1 MIKNRNKTA
10 IVYKG
15 IEYSYADVLKHSTLY
30 SQAFNS
36 LVQNP
41 EKIMIF
47 SENSPEYAFT
57 IYASLRLNTIVVPI
71 DVTSTEKELSYVI
84 NDSRPEIILVTED
97 KKEFVKATVDKIP
110 GYKTIILTP
119 SEIDSSKVN
128 ELPIEEIPMGEMQ
141 QVVAIIYTSG
151 TTGSPKGVMLTNE
164 NFWYNVN
171 AVSNLVPIYDT
182 NSRVI
187 LLLPLHHVFP
197 FAGALLAPLYSGGTV
212 YIAESIAPDVI
223 LKTLQDGKIT
233 IIIGV
238 PRLYDALAKGI
249 MNKINSSP
257 AAKIMYKLAKLIACP
272 SFSKMVFKS
281 AHDKFGGHIKNF
293 VCGGAAL
300 SKETGTIFKTLGFS
314 VLEGFG
320 MTECAP
326 MISFTRPGDVKVGYC
341 GQTLPGIEVKI
352 GPNDE
357 VLVKGPNVMKGYY
370 NKPEETAQLIVDGWL
385 HTGDTGEFDKQGRL
399 KITGRIKEIM
409 VTPNG
414 KNINPVEIEHTIL
427 AHTKVIK
434 DIAVFLHEGKIQA
447 IIIPEM
453 DVVRADT
460 GKTIEECVKP
470 EIEDYNKSSMAYKRI
485 MNFHITS
492 HELPKTKLGK
502 IQRFKL
508 SSFIEESEK
517 PDTKEDLSGKSAIYL
532 QLKRYID
539 QETGKNAN
547 GDDHFEIDLSLDSL
561 GRISLISYIN
571 DNFNVVI
578 KEEEMEPLSSLN
590 KLSEYLEKTA
600 SIQGHTETSW
610 KKIFETSEKSIN
622 VPRSSLLHCF
632 MHRFIKFILNTIYVY
647 KIIDRKPIPEGPCI
661 LVANHRSGL
670 DPVFITSSFNWSIVK
685 NTFFFAKEKHFRSGI
700 GRHLAKRNNIILM
713 DINTNIKDSLLQM
726 YQVLKSG
733 KKLVI
738 FPEGTRS
745 KEAIL
750 KDFKNSF
757 AILSKEM
764 NVPVIPFA
772 IIGSEAATYKKVKLP
787 LLYSK
792 IELKYLDPI
801 MPLED
806 ESYNDLSLRVQNTVA
821 KGLK

>member
-1 MIKNRNKTA
+1 MLFR
-10 IVYKG
+10 
-15 IEYSYADVLKHSTLY
+15 S
-30 SQAFNS
+30 
-36 LVQNP
+36 
-41 EKIMIF
+41 
-47 SENSPEYAFT
+47 
-57 IYASLRLNTIVVPI
+57 
-71 DVTSTEKELSYVI
+71 
-84 NDSRPEIILVTED
+84 
-97 KKEFVKATVDKIP
+97 TVDKIP

-370 NKPEETAQLIVDGWL
+370 NKPEETAQLIV
-385 HTGDTGEFDKQGRL
+385 E
-399 KITGRIKEIM
+399 
-409 VTPNG
+409 
-414 KNINPVEIEHTIL
+414 
-427 AHTKVIK
+427 
-434 DIAVFLHEGKIQA
+434 
-447 IIIPEM
+447 
-453 DVVRADT
+453 
-460 GKTIEECVKP
+460 
-470 EIEDYNKSSMAYKRI
+470 
-485 MNFHITS
+485 
-492 HELPKTKLGK
+492 
-502 IQRFKL
+502 
-508 SSFIEESEK
+508 
-517 PDTKEDLSGKSAIYL
+517 
-532 QLKRYID
+532 
-539 QETGKNAN
+539 
-547 GDDHFEIDLSLDSL
+547 
-561 GRISLISYIN
+561 
-571 DNFNVVI
+571 
-578 KEEEMEPLSSLN
+578 
-590 KLSEYLEKTA
+590 
-600 SIQGHTETSW
+600 
-610 KKIFETSEKSIN
+610 
-622 VPRSSLLHCF
+622 
-632 MHRFIKFILNTIYVY
+632 
-647 KIIDRKPIPEGPCI
+647 
-661 LVANHRSGL
+661 
-670 DPVFITSSFNWSIVK
+670 
-685 NTFFFAKEKHFRSGI
+685 I
-700 GRHLAKRNNIILM
+700 GRASCR
-713 DINTNIKDSLLQM
+713 
-726 YQVLKSG
+726 
-733 KKLVI
+733 
-738 FPEGTRS
+738 E
-745 KEAIL
+745 
-750 KDFKNSF
+750 
-757 AILSKEM
+757 
-764 NVPVIPFA
+764 
-772 IIGSEAATYKKVKLP
+772 
-787 LLYSK
+787 
-792 IELKYLDPI
+792 
-801 MPLED
+801 
-806 ESYNDLSLRVQNTVA
+806 RV
-821 KGLK
+821 